1 MSSEYPLNWVT
12 ALSMQICH
20 VLYDNRT
27 ILTWSNESVHKFFGF
42 WRPSVRMAFHVSEY
56 IIHETL
62 PLLAVNYV
70 TNIILIV

>member
-1 MSSEYPLNWVT
+1 
-12 ALSMQICH
+12 MQICH

-27 ILTWSNESVHKFFGF
+27 ILTWSNESVHKVEVF
-42 WRPSVRMAFHVSEY
+42 WRPSVRMAFDVSEY
-56 IIHETL
+56 IIIHETL